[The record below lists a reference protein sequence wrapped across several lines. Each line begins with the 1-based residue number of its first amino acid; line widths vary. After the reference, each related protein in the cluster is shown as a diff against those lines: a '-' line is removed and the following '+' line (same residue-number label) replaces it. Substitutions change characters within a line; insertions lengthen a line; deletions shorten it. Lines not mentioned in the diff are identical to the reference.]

1 MVAGSALLIG
11 AALGYF
17 ARIPQRLIAGIM
29 AFGSGVLISALSFGA
44 SILECDEAV
53 DHIDIGHVL
62 GETIDGHSEKIHQCL
77 RDSCAGEKAVAEY
90 SGIAGQYCG

>member
-1 MVAGSALLIG
+1 MLAEAESC
-11 AALGYF
+11 
-17 ARIPQRLIAGIM
+17 
-29 AFGSGVLISALSFGA
+29 GA

-53 DHIDIGHVL
+53 HHIDIGHVL

-90 SGIAGQYCG
+90 SGFAGQYCG